1 MRSHRRDIESN
12 KLTENGKRVDNDVII
27 DNNNII
33 NINNNNNNFSSMRL
47 WSFRYKI
54 MISFSLKGN
63 KMQKS

>member
-12 KLTENGKRVDNDVII
+12 NLTENGKRVDNDVII

-47 WSFRYKI
+47 
-54 MISFSLKGN
+54 
-63 KMQKS
+63 